1 MNQNPTT
8 MNKMN
13 YIVRKTEDSVLLKS
27 ILTGYPA
34 FVVAG
39 VLFSAIMEFRIVY
52 PFFIILY
59 ILNSLTNKVFKNV
72 IFKPSM
78 GTEATRRPSGM
89 GGTVGRTDTP
99 YGCGLFAS
107 GKISKTSGFPSGH
120 SQFAAMAATFWIL
133 YVLRQYRKEGKW
145 RHHGAKEYICMA
157 LKILPFVVMALLVMT
172 QRVQS
177 RCHSITQV
185 VVGAAFGIVIGVFGF
200 KVYQHT
206 MEYKTRKV

>member
-1 MNQNPTT
+1 MKIMNNIIRQ
-8 MNKMN
+8 
-13 YIVRKTEDSVLLKS
+13 TEDSVRLKS

-34 FVVAG
+34 FVIAG
-39 VLFSAIMEFRIVY
+39 VVFSAIMEFRMVY
-52 PFFIILY
+52 PFFIVLY
-59 ILNSLTNKVFKNV
+59 IFNSLTNKVFKNV
-72 IFKPSM
+72 IFKPLM

-89 GGTVGRTDTP
+89 GGTVGSTDTP

-133 YVLRQYRKEGKW
+133 YVLRQSRNEGKG
-145 RHHGAKEYICMA
+145 RHHAAKEYICMA
-157 LKILPFVVMALLVMT
+157 LNILPFVVMALLVMA

-185 VVGAAFGIVIGVFGF
+185 VVGAAFGIVIGVIGF
-200 KVYQHT
+200 KVYQHII
-206 MEYKTRKV
+206 E